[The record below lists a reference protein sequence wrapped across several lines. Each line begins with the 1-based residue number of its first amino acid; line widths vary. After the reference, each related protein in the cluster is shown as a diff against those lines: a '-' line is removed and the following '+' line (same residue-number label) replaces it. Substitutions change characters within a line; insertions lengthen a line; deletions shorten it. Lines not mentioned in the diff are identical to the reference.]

1 MDEARQQLLRQ
12 LPDVDHLLQRPVL
25 LAWQERKSRQA
36 VRDAVR
42 TVLDER
48 RQAILAGQ
56 WDQPFSGDAFDQAV
70 VSRLQEAETG
80 HLRRVINATGTILHT
95 NLGRAVFSPALARHI
110 AGLACH
116 YSNLEYDLASG
127 KRGSRYDHV
136 RELLCELTG
145 AEDAIVVNNNAAAVL
160 LTLASMVT
168 GREVVVSRGELVE
181 IGGSFRI
188 PDVIEQSGGRIRE
201 VGTTNKTHLADYERA
216 IGEDTAALMKVHTSN
231 YRIIGFA
238 ESVFASDLA
247 RLAHDHGLPCI
258 NDVGSGLFV
267 DLAAWGLPHE
277 PTVREV
283 LDAGCDVVTFSGDKL
298 LGGPQAGI
306 IVGKAAYLDAMKH
319 HPLLRALRVDKM
331 TLAGLQGTL
340 QAYRDG
346 TAVCQIPTLYCLAQT
361 KKETRE
367 RAERLLQALHTDDL
381 PACVS
386 LRRVDIVSA
395 AAPAPMPSCRAGP
408 WPLIP
413 MICRRKNWNSACAR
427 PTSPSSPASS
437 TAPSSC
443 PCAPSATTN
452 SRTSPASCGKRW
464 EFERRVEV
472 SAIMYERAVLYSL

>member
-1 MDEARQQLLRQ
+1 MDEERQQLLRQ

-42 TVLDER
+42 NVLDER

-56 WDQPFSGDAFDQAV
+56 WDQPFSGDDFDRAV
-70 VSRLQEAETG
+70 VSRLQAEETG
-80 HLRRVINATGTILHT
+80 HLRRVINATGTVLHT
-95 NLGRAVFSPALARHI
+95 NLGRAVFSPDLARHI
-110 AGLACH
+110 ANLVCH

-160 LTLASMVT
+160 LTLSSMAA

-188 PDVIEQSGGRIRE
+188 PDVIEQSGGRICE
-201 VGTTNKTHLADYERA
+201 VGTTNKTHLSDYERA
-216 IGEDTAALMKVHTSN
+216 IGEDTAALMKVHASN
-231 YRIIGFA
+231 YRIIGFT
-238 ESVFASDLA
+238 ESVSASDLA

-340 QAYRDG
+340 QTYRDG

-386 LRRVDIVSA
+386 LRRVDDCV
-395 AAPAPMPSCRAGP
+395 GGG
-408 WPLIP
+408 
-413 MICRRKNWNSACAR
+413 AC
-427 PTSPSSPASS
+427 PD
-437 TAPSSC
+437 
-443 PCAPSATTN
+443 
-452 SRTSPASCGKRW
+452 
-464 EFERRVEV
+464 
-472 SAIMYERAVLYSL
+472 AVLPGWALAIDPYDLSAEKLEQRLRQADIPIIARVQHCAVVLSLRTIGDDEFQDVARIVREALGV